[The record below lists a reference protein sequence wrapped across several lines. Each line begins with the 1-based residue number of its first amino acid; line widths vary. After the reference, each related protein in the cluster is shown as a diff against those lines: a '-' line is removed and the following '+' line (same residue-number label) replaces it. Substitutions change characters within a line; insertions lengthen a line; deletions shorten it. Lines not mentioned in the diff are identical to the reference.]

1 MSFRMVRSG
10 ARRDNGALKMDTDSP
25 AVRAVV
31 AIPSFDAD
39 DRQWIES
46 IRAKHDPEA
55 KRIAAHFT
63 LVFPAVLPFRATEAH
78 VSRVAHATEPI
89 RFVLRRASVAPDT
102 VGPGG
107 HVFLIPDDGR
117 DAIAGLHER
126 LYEGVLQSHLRRNT
140 SFTPHISIAAGTAFD
155 PLHMLAG
162 ELNAR
167 NLSIRGSISEIVL
180 VDVTEEAI
188 RHASRCPLGSLV

>member
-1 MSFRMVRSG
+1 
-10 ARRDNGALKMDTDSP
+10 MDTDS

-31 AIPSFDAD
+31 AIPLFDAD
-39 DRQWIES
+39 DRNWIES

-63 LVFPAVLPFRATEAH
+63 LVFPAVLPLRATESH
-78 VSRVAHATEPI
+78 VTRVAHATEPI
-89 RFVLRRASVAPDT
+89 RFVLRRATVAPDA
-102 VGPGG
+102 VGSGG
-107 HVFLIPDDGR
+107 HVFLIPEDGR

-126 LYEGVLQSHLRRNT
+126 LYEGALQPHLRRNT
-140 SFTPHISIAAGTAFD
+140 SFTPHISVAAGTSLE

-162 ELNAR
+162 ELNAK

-180 VDVTEEAI
+180 VDVTEDEI
-188 RHASRCPLGSLV
+188 RHAAQCPLGSLV

>member
-1 MSFRMVRSG
+1 
-10 ARRDNGALKMDTDSP
+10 MDTDS

-31 AIPSFDAD
+31 AFPLFEAD
-39 DRQWIES
+39 DRNWIES

-55 KRIAAHFT
+55 KRIPAHFT
-63 LVFPAVLPFRATEAH
+63 LVFPAILPLRVTEAH
-78 VSRVAHATEPI
+78 VTRVAHATEPI
-89 RFVLRRASVAPDT
+89 RFVLRRATVAADAI
-102 VGPGG
+102 GSGG
-107 HVFLIPDDGR
+107 HVFLIPEDGR

-126 LYEGVLQSHLRRNT
+126 LYEGALQPHFKRNT
-140 SFTPHISIAAGTAFD
+140 SFTPHISVAAGTSLQ

-180 VDVTEEAI
+180 VDVTEDEI
-188 RHASRCPLGSLV
+188 RHAAQCPLGSLV